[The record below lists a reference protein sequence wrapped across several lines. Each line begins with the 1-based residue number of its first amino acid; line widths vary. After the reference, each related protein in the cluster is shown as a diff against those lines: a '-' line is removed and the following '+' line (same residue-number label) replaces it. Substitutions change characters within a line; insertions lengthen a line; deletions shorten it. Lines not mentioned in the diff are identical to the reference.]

1 MRGRGGGCC
10 YAHISYSDK
19 TSVGFSDTNI
29 TIKPC
34 EPLKLHTSYRR
45 LFTYWIN
52 VHSLR
57 GTQMHSNVEHI
68 GKQQFKLQHFVPLIS
83 IELQVT
89 VTKLVLQFMKNFGY
103 KKNIMEMFIQHWIHL
118 PKGSITPL
126 MYYLCTM
133 QKYRGDYT
141 SLIIHMKK

>member
-1 MRGRGGGCC
+1 MLVDKKGYQGIIKQLSSVMVKFIFYEGKGGCC

-68 GKQQFKLQHFVPLIS
+68 GKQQFKL
-83 IELQVT
+83 
-89 VTKLVLQFMKNFGY
+89 
-103 KKNIMEMFIQHWIHL
+103 
-118 PKGSITPL
+118 
-126 MYYLCTM
+126 
-133 QKYRGDYT
+133 
-141 SLIIHMKK
+141 